1 MEKLDYKISLVI
13 VDSDID
19 LEPIHE
25 INPDVPGID
34 LMFSTIFKGDPGQA
48 QLTHE
53 LVAGLS
59 IGGVRMGRVFPV
71 GTPIEDILREM
82 FTLSMARVGSA
93 IVGISRIS

>member
-1 MEKLDYKISLVI
+1 MVI

-19 LEPIHE
+19 LEPTHE
-25 INPDVPGID
+25 ISPDAPKID

-48 QLTHE
+48 QLTQE

-59 IGGVRMGRVFPV
+59 IGGVRMGRVFPI

-93 IVGISRIS
+93 IVGRSQIS

>member
-19 LEPIHE
+19 LEPTHE
-25 INPDVPGID
+25 ISPDTPGID

-48 QLTHE
+48 QLTRE
-53 LVAGLS
+53 LIVEIP
-59 IGGVRMGRVFPV
+59 IGGVRRGRVFPV
-71 GTPIEDILREM
+71 GTPIENILREM
-82 FTLSMARVGSA
+82 FTLSVARVGSA